1 MQNSVQEMKSSDQEN
16 FDFVDMSDDGN
27 TRSKRSA
34 TTCTESTVADESQ
47 SNGDDFGTF
56 EGPEKTME
64 VVFRSGKGIA
74 DGLRTLS
81 RKQIDFLCEKAKC
94 SILTSVSNNHMDA
107 YVLSESS
114 LFVYRHKLIMK
125 TCGTT
130 TLLRCLSSLLEF
142 ADAIGMELTWVGYSR
157 KNLLFPSAQ
166 LWPHSNFGDEIHYI
180 KTHEKLQSRLNGS
193 GHILGPITGD
203 HWFVYVA
210 DHSPSTPSEELR
222 PCEDEVSVDV
232 KECQEPSNERTINL
246 MMFDM
251 PEEVCNVFFQK
262 NCATGKEM
270 TLKSGIMNLCPGA
283 QIDET
288 AFEPCG
294 YSMNAILHDTY
305 STIHVTPQ
313 AECSYASFETNTCV
327 SNYLPLVRNALIVF
341 RPKRFVMTMF
351 GDTFGLDSLSSLPT
365 DARSICLPG
374 LGNYSRTSMSSTKVD
389 MDLGCLMACYT
400 FDSEPKR
407 LTLSNSHGSKLSLG
421 YIANSGTK
429 ESIGGNGNRERGHTV
444 V

>member
-1 MQNSVQEMKSSDQEN
+1 MQNSVHEMKFSEENEN
-16 FDFVDMSDDGN
+16 FYSASADSV
-27 TRSKRSA
+27 TRTESL
-34 TTCTESTVADESQ
+34 CTQSESTVLHNTHENNCD
-47 SNGDDFGTF
+47 NF

-81 RKQIDFLCEKAKC
+81 RQQINFLCEQAKC
-94 SILTSVSNNHMDA
+94 SILTKVSNNYMDA

-114 LFVYRHKLIMK
+114 LFIYRHRLIMK

-130 TLLRCLSSLLEF
+130 TLLRCLSSLMEY

-166 LWPHSNFGDEIHYI
+166 LWPHSSFGDEIDYI
-180 KTHEKLQSRLNGS
+180 KTHPKLQLRLNGT

-210 DHSPSTPSEELR
+210 DHSLPPKSEIPDTLSSNTSEE
-222 PCEDEVSVDV
+222 
-232 KECQEPSNERTINL
+232 CQVPSNERTINL

-262 NCATGKEM
+262 NCANAKEM
-270 TLKSGIMNLCPGA
+270 TSKSGIFNLCPGA
-283 QIDET
+283 LIDET

-294 YSMNAILHDTY
+294 YSMNAIIHDTY

-313 AECSYASFETNTCV
+313 PNCSYASFETNSCV

-341 RPKRFVMTMF
+341 RPQRFVMTMF
-351 GDTFGLDSLSSLPT
+351 GDQCAVDGMSSLPT
-365 DARSICLPG
+365 DARGICLPG
-374 LGNYSRTSMSSTKVD
+374 LGNYSRTSMSSTQID
-389 MDLGCLMACYT
+389 NDLCCLMACYT
-400 FDSEPKR
+400 LDLESNARASPFCHSEKVKGPLGFGKITNGGMGKT
-407 LTLSNSHGSKLSLG
+407 TLVE
-421 YIANSGTK
+421 Y
-429 ESIGGNGNRERGHTV
+429 RERGHSV